1 MDIGSL
7 YNISSGAIRNVME
20 SSAQNDTK
28 VNTNSDANQDV
39 FASFLNSA
47 IDSINRTNG
56 YISDAENEEL
66 RLAMGETDNTHDL
79 TIALQKAST
88 AIQYTVAVRDK
99 FLESY
104 KTIINMQI

>member
-1 MDIGSL
+1 MDISSL

-20 SSAQNDTK
+20 SPSQRGTQIDTQNDT
-28 VNTNSDANQDV
+28 NQDV

-88 AIQYTVAVRDK
+88 AIQYTVAIRDK

-104 KTIINMQI
+104 RTIMNMQI